1 VRLGCR
7 RSQRSHRCYGSAII
21 VLNLPDDRTFELS
34 DADARRLA
42 DLLWEKAEQ
51 KRTAVVAVAI
61 QYELRRPD
69 RLRHPIDVPLASVER
84 VNRALN
90 ELP

>member
-1 VRLGCR
+1 MWR
-7 RSQRSHRCYGSAII
+7 RSQRSCRCYGSAII
-21 VLNLPDDRTFELS
+21 VLNLPNERTFELS

-69 RLRHPIDVPLASVER
+69 RMRRPIDVPLASVDR
-84 VNRALN
+84 VDTALN
-90 ELP
+90 DLQ